1 MLRLCVLSALLFA
14 VACSSDP
21 APSPVLHYYEVGLRV
36 ATDEPAEKIS
46 GLEDWRD
53 TSFVVATAD
62 TQLIRKIKEQ
72 LMLPVPQ
79 RQIVNGA
86 LAPGN
91 GGYNRNGSHNFKW
104 HFKEDNWHLTDMS
117 AEVLDGRPYSDVD
130 VEYTYWMDTVK
141 RFSPWHSYIKKE
153 ITP

>member
-1 MLRLCVLSALLFA
+1 MLRLCVLTALLFA
-14 VACSSDP
+14 VACSNDP
-21 APSPVLHYYEVGLRV
+21 APSPALRYYEVGFSDF
-36 ATDEPAEKIS
+36 TDEAKTS
-46 GLEDWRD
+46 GVEDWRD

-72 LMLPVPQ
+72 LALPVLQ

-117 AEVLDGRPYSDVD
+117 AEALDGRPYSDVD
-130 VEYTYWMDTVK
+130 IHNAYWMDTVK

-153 ITP
+153 VTP